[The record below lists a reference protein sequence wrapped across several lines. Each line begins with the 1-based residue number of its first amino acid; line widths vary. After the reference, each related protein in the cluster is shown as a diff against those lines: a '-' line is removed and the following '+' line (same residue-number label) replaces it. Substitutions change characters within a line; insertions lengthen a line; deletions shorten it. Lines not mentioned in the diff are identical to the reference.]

1 MGKRTRIICTMGPSV
16 DDAATLQQLIETGM
30 DVARLNFSHGTHE
43 EHGRRIALIKRVREE
58 LGTPTAIMLDTKGPE
73 IRIGALEEPVL
84 LEHGQTVTL
93 TPLEGGSPGG
103 LPQTYAALAE
113 CVSPGARIL
122 LDDGLIELSVTAT
135 EGADVICRVEAP
147 GILRSRKS
155 LNLPGISVPFPAIT
169 EQDERDIA
177 FGISQ
182 GVDFI
187 ALSFVKSADTVRAV
201 RAYLETLTDEHVGI
215 IAKIEN
221 AEAVANVDDII
232 RASDAVMVARGDLG
246 VEVPEYEVPH
256 LQKRIVRACNA
267 EHKPVIIA
275 TQMLESMTE
284 NPRPTRAEATDV
296 ANAIYDGADCVMLS
310 GETAVGKHPLE
321 AVTIMRKIA
330 EVTEA
335 NAYQDG
341 FRPERNQ
348 GLKSVSHAVGIAA
361 VQTAVDVDARCIVCP
376 TMTGRSARLISSLRP
391 DVPIYAVSPS
401 TRVMRSMQLFWG
413 VTPMLGDVQGSM
425 RSVIENARDVV
436 FAAGRLEMGDIAV
449 FTCGDRYTCPVKR
462 NADGTVE
469 RFAPANVMYVV
480 QIRPE
485 EMAQAVED
493 GSGSALMT
501 HEFFRA
507 ETHEAA
513 VVPSAGS

>member
-1 MGKRTRIICTMGPSV
+1 MDKRTRIICTMGPSV
-16 DDAATLQQLIETGM
+16 DDADALRALIEAGM

-43 EHGRRIALIKRVREE
+43 EQGKRIALIKQVREE

-73 IRIGALEEPVL
+73 IRIGVLEEPIQ
-84 LEHGQTVTL
+84 LEQGKKITL
-93 TPLEGGSPGG
+93 SPVGSAAPGA
-103 LPQTYAALAE
+103 LPQTYEALAE
-113 CVSPGARIL
+113 QVSPGTRIL
-122 LDDGLIELSVTAT
+122 LDDGLIELSVIAT
-135 EGADVICRVEAP
+135 EGEDVICQVMDP
-147 GILRSRKS
+147 GILKSRKS

-187 ALSFVKSADTVRAV
+187 ALSFVKSAEAVREV
-201 RAYLETLTDEHVGI
+201 RAYIQSLTDEHVGI

-221 AEAVANVDDII
+221 ADAVENVEDII
-232 RASDAVMVARGDLG
+232 QAADAVMVARGDLG

-310 GETAVGKHPLE
+310 GETAAGKHPLE
-321 AVTIMRKIA
+321 AVNVMRKIA
-330 EVTEA
+330 QVTEA
-335 NAYQDG
+335 NIYQDG
-341 FRPERNQ
+341 FLPERVG

-361 VQTAVDVDARCIVCP
+361 VQTAVDVDAKCIVCP

-391 DVPIYAVSPS
+391 EVPIYAVSPS
-401 TRVMRSMQLFWG
+401 ARVMRSMQLFWG

-425 RSVIENARDVV
+425 RSVIDNARDVV
-436 FAAGRLEMGDIAV
+436 FAAGRLEVGDIAV
-449 FTCGDRYTCPVKR
+449 FTCGDRFTSPVKR
-462 NADGTVE
+462 NPDGTVE

-485 EMAQAVED
+485 EMAQAVDD
-493 GSGSALMT
+493 GSETALMT
-501 HEFFRA
+501 HDFFRA
-507 ETHEAA
+507 DTH
-513 VVPSAGS
+513 